1 MLMFGAGNMEPHT
14 CLARALTTVLL
25 RPKTPVVVKI
35 VIGPRGLLAAA
46 LLDAGGSMS
55 AWEWP

>member
-1 MLMFGAGNMEPHT
+1 MFGAGNMKPHT
-14 CLARALTTVLL
+14 CLARALTTAL

-55 AWEWP
+55 AWE